1 MTRARAAAAYAF
13 AVRRLSLW
21 FKSHPMAGDA
31 HIAVAI
37 ALFELPLVLSETS
50 GAHGAVFVLVGIALT
65 APLVIRRRNPM
76 LSAYLVLAAGVA
88 QLLTHGPSAEPGV
101 PDLRLR
107 VADMALGIS
116 LYTLVVYVGRR
127 QAALYAV
134 CLAVGAG
141 VWAFWRFTGPE
152 SPIMITI
159 VAIVLALCW
168 VLGEFAG
175 ARRAYHVEVERRL
188 ALLES
193 ERDHQAKLAV
203 GEERARIARELHDVV
218 AHAVSVMVVQSEGAA
233 YAVRTDPDLAE
244 QAIRTV
250 AQTGRDALTEM
261 RRLLGVLRSDDGGET
276 GRAPQPGAQSLSEL
290 AERVRAVGVPVVLEL
305 TGELDDLPAG
315 VGLGVYR
322 IVQEA
327 LTNTIKHAGPGASAA
342 VRVRRVGDEVELD
355 ITDRGRGAKRGLA
368 SGGNGL
374 IGMRERANVF
384 GGTLTAGPM
393 PTGGWRVHAVLPLS
407 AA

>member
-1 MTRARAAAAYAF
+1 M
-13 AVRRLSLW
+13 RRLSLW
-21 FKSHPMAGDA
+21 LKAHPMAGDA
-31 HIAVAI
+31 TIAVVI
-37 ALFELPLVLSETS
+37 ALLELPTYLSDVGGVS
-50 GAHGAVFVLVGIALT
+50 LAALVLVGAGLT
-65 APLVIRRRNPM
+65 APLVLRRRNPL
-76 LSAYLVLAAGVA
+76 LSAYLVLAAGAV
-88 QLLTHGPSAEPGV
+88 QLVTHGLSSDPGV
-101 PDLRLR
+101 PDVRAR
-107 VADMALGIS
+107 FADVALGIS
-116 LYTLVVYVGRR
+116 LYTLVAYVGRR
-127 QAALYAV
+127 QALLYLV
-134 CLAVGAG
+134 WLAVGSA
-141 VWAFWRFTGPE
+141 VWSFWRFDGVEPL
-152 SPIMITI
+152 IMITFA
-159 VAIVLALCW
+159 AIVFALCW

-188 ALLES
+188 ALLET
-193 ERDHQAKLAV
+193 ERDQQAKLAV

-261 RRLLGVLRSDDGGET
+261 RRLLGVLRSDDGET
-276 GRAPQPGAQSLSEL
+276 GRAPQPGAQSISEL

-342 VRVRRVGDEVELD
+342 VRVRRAGDQVELD
-355 ITDRGRGAKRGLA
+355 ITDRGRGVKRGLA

-384 GGTLTAGPM
+384 GGTLTAGPL
-393 PTGGWRVHAVLPLS
+393 PTGGWRVHAVLPLT

>member
-1 MTRARAAAAYAF
+1 
-13 AVRRLSLW
+13 VRRLSLW
-21 FKSHPMAGDA
+21 FKAHPMAGDA

-37 ALFELPLVLSETS
+37 ALFELPLIASNWSGTATWVL
-50 GAHGAVFVLVGIALT
+50 LVVGFALI
-65 APLVIRRRNPM
+65 APLVIRRRHPE
-76 LSAYLVLAAGVA
+76 LSAYLVLMAGVA
-88 QLLTHGPSAEPGV
+88 QLVTHGPSGDPEV

-107 VADMALGIS
+107 LADIALGIA
-116 LYTLVVYVGRR
+116 LYTLVAYVGRR

-134 CLAVGAG
+134 WLAIGTVT
-141 VWAFWRFTGPE
+141 WALWRFDGAD
-152 SPIMITI
+152 SVIMIVFVSI
-159 VAIVLALCW
+159 VFALSW
-168 VLGEFAG
+168 VLGEFVG
-175 ARRAYHVEVERRL
+175 ARRAYNSEVERRL
-188 ALLES
+188 ALLET

-233 YAVRTDPDLAE
+233 YAVRSDPDLAE

-261 RRLLGVLRSDDGGET
+261 RRLLGVLRSDPAAET
-276 GRAPQPGAQSLSEL
+276 GRAPQPGAQSISEL

-315 VGLGVYR
+315 VGLGIYR

-342 VRVRRVGDEVELD
+342 VKVKRTAEQVELE
-355 ITDRGRGAKRGLA
+355 ISDRGRGARRGDLA

-384 GGTLTAGPM
+384 GGTLTAGPG

-407 AA
+407 SA